1 MIFLS
6 RIDVF
11 SVNLTDVLQNAGPGQ
26 DAEGPAS
33 LPSRKLQG
41 FHQLCPEEGIRKVR
55 RDQGRVVLR
64 SLQHLHARDGY
75 RQALH
80 AVGAAFSVFAPAV
93 KEAVFIQVQQH
104 RQKLQIRM
112 HLYIGQMVYFRQNI
126 GKPAGFWG
134 TVPIGGFSRLGIHPG
149 NIFDMGNGIYHRDG
163 IVFQKVHQLDSQ
175 AVKGP
180 GLDFVDM
187 PPFLLENIRDMTI
200 RGPVLFLSPDTDLM
214 TAFIGL
220 QIVLQRAV
228 NQLLRLGSDSLGK
241 TYSRPLNSER

>member
-1 MIFLS
+1 
-6 RIDVF
+6 
-11 SVNLTDVLQNAGPGQ
+11 
-26 DAEGPAS
+26 
-33 LPSRKLQG
+33 
-41 FHQLCPEEGIRKVR
+41 
-55 RDQGRVVLR
+55 
-64 SLQHLHARDGY
+64 
-75 RQALH
+75 
-80 AVGAAFSVFAPAV
+80 
-93 KEAVFIQVQQH
+93 
-104 RQKLQIRM
+104 
-112 HLYIGQMVYFRQNI
+112 
-126 GKPAGFWG
+126 
-134 TVPIGGFSRLGIHPG
+134 
-149 NIFDMGNGIYHRDG
+149 MGNGVYHRDG
-163 IVFQKVHQLDSQ
+163 IVFQKVRQLDSQ